1 MTAGAGRHGLCS
13 GRVWHLRR
21 EPFRHAFDYRVHMLE
36 LDLEAL
42 DEAFAGHPLW
52 SLDRGNLGSFH
63 RADHLRSEAGDDACG
78 QRDLAA
84 VARSAVEARL
94 GFRPQGSVHLICQ
107 PRYLGYA
114 FNPVTFHLFRA
125 PVASSRGHDALE
137 AILLEVSN
145 TPWNETH
152 LYALDCRDSE
162 GPWSFELAKD
172 FHVSPF
178 LPMDMTYRFR
188 FELDAERFR
197 VIKHNLREG
206 QRVFTARMEL
216 ERRPLDRAALSAA
229 LRGMPPM
236 TLKVIGGIYWQ
247 ALRLWLKGA
256 RYHPPPPD
264 DSQARR
270 SAED

>member
-1 MTAGAGRHGLCS
+1 VTGGAGRHGLCS
-13 GRVWHLRR
+13 GRLWHLRR
-21 EPFRHAFDYRVHMLE
+21 EPFRHAFDYRLHMLE
-36 LDLEAL
+36 LDLDAL
-42 DEAFAGHPLW
+42 DEAFAPHPLW

-63 RADHLRSEAGDDACG
+63 RADHLRGEAVDDEPG
-78 QRDLAA
+78 PRDLAA
-84 VARSAVEARL
+84 VARGAVESRL
-94 GFRPQGSVHLICQ
+94 GFRPRGSVHLICQ

-114 FNPVTFHLFRA
+114 FNPVTFHLFRSPA
-125 PVASSRGHDALE
+125 ASSRRHDALE

-145 TPWNETH
+145 TPWNRSH

-188 FELDAERFR
+188 FELDAAHFR

-206 QRVFTARMEL
+206 KRVFTARMEL
-216 ERRPLDRAALSAA
+216 ERRPLDRGALSAA

-264 DSQARR
+264 DNQAVRP
-270 SAED
+270 EQD